1 MMIIGLYFIVGGLTG
16 AYFFNWNVKRWNDR
30 TSAVIRDAFI
40 ILFII
45 GLVLIV
51 TDCIVHA
58 LNTCT

>member
-16 AYFFNWNVKRWNDR
+16 AYLFNWNVKRWNDR

-51 TDCIVHA
+51 IDCIVHA

>member
-16 AYFFNWNVKRWNDR
+16 AYLFNWNVKRWNDR
-30 TSAVIRDAFI
+30 ASAVIRDAFI